1 MEGEN
6 EINHEPGIEPAPRSA
21 WISGHTQLVKGTEGA
36 EPSAGGR
43 PGRLTARAAPR
54 KLD

>member
-21 WISGHTQLVKGTEGA
+21 WISSRAQRVKGQSGGGA
-36 EPSAGGR
+36 KGWGQAWALHCQGGSKE
-43 PGRLTARAAPR
+43 T
-54 KLD
+54 